1 MYESE
6 WRYGM
11 MLNNKISFIV
21 VRSKENNID
30 DLFNDLSKMII
41 PAGFSAELLE
51 IFSDET
57 AMEMYKNI
65 NKLTQAK
72 YKVYINGNMRINNQH
87 FIEDMLELFIN
98 NKDIAAAGGV
108 GSPIVTVDGRYKID
122 HKRSGNLYYLDN
134 ELKHWFGNDDII
146 DAKIIEKYIFA
157 TQYDIEWQY
166 DDFQCDEYL
175 YSAQCVDYR
184 KKGYR
189 TVLYK
194 KLSVGLIY
202 NGKYNDAYND
212 KDREYFIDRYYKDI
226 FPLVNVLIP
235 TYNRPEYFE
244 IALKSALA
252 QDYKNIE
259 IIVSDA
265 SENDATE
272 KLMQEKYPDIIYHH
286 KSGGNNWTWLTNHI
300 NPEAEYINWLM
311 DDDLFYPQKISAM
324 IDYFLQCD
332 DVTLVTSVRDLIDEN
347 GNKLPDTFNRPMCE
361 KSGRLLGHDVGKA
374 IFMNTENFIGEPTTA
389 LIKKAS
395 LEHEYGWGSIMKKP
409 ECLVL
414 GDLGTWLELMSK
426 GNLGYIVERL
436 SAFRQHTGNNSNNNS
451 TLIYSTINWAMYIK
465 HAWDN
470 MIFIDD
476 EKTYRKLL
484 RIWLDVA
491 VKRINEIELCG
502 YKHESVELL
511 KDVYI
516 KVAYAIINGGKINVE

>member
-51 IFSDET
+51 IVSDET
-57 AMEMYKNI
+57 AVEMYKNI

-87 FIEDMLELFIN
+87 FIEDMLELFIS
-98 NKDIAAAGGV
+98 NKDIAAIGSV
-108 GSPIVTVDGRYKID
+108 GSPIVTVDGRYKVD
-122 HKRSGNLYYLDN
+122 YKRSGNLYYLDN
-134 ELKHWFGNDDII
+134 ELKNWYGNDDII

-157 TQYDIEWQY
+157 TQYDIAWQY

-212 KDREYFIDRYYKDI
+212 KDREYFIDRYYKEI

-244 IALKSALA
+244 IALKSVLA

-272 KLMQEKYPDIIYHH
+272 KLMQEKYPYIAYHH
-286 KSGGNNWTWLTNHI
+286 ESGGNNWTWLTNHI

-324 IDYFLQCD
+324 MDYFLQCD

-361 KSGRLLGHDVGKA
+361 KSGRLLGSEVGRE
-374 IFMNTENFIGEPTTA
+374 IIVNTLNFIGEPTTA
-389 LIKKAS
+389 LIRKSS
-395 LEHEYGWGSIMKKP
+395 LEHEFGWGSIMKT
-409 ECLVL
+409 EYLALADV
-414 GDLGTWLELMSK
+414 GMWLELMSK
-426 GNLGYIVERL
+426 GNLVYITDRL
-436 SAFRQHTGNNSNNNS
+436 SAFRQHKNNQSNNI
-451 TLIYSTINWAMYIK
+451 TTRIYAIINWILYTK
-465 HAWDN
+465 YAWDN
-470 MIFIDD
+470 KIFIK
-476 EKTYRKLL
+476 EESPYRKLL
-484 RIWLDVA
+484 KSWLDIV
-491 VKRINEIELCG
+491 VQGINEFELCG

-516 KVAYAIINGGKINVE
+516 KVAYAVINGGKINID